1 MRKTKERNFSTNY
14 YHGVGRVIER
24 KMRKIYQLYF
34 SYRAALYQR
43 YRGDYLK
50 MEEERMVTTGKGE
63 DQKKN
68 KGGGARN
75 NHCMTG
81 S

>member
-24 KMRKIYQLYF
+24 KIYQLYF
-34 SYRAALYQR
+34 SYRATLFQR
-43 YRGDYLK
+43 YRGDFLK

-63 DQKKN
+63 DQKKK
-68 KGGGARN
+68 KGGGGG
-75 NHCMTG
+75 TK
-81 S
+81 

>member
-1 MRKTKERNFSTNY
+1 MRKTKERNFSMNY
-14 YHGVGRVIER
+14 DHGVGRVIES

-43 YRGDYLK
+43 YRGDFLK

-68 KGGGARN
+68 KGGGG
-75 NHCMTG
+75 HEIITV
-81 S
+81 

>member
-1 MRKTKERNFSTNY
+1 MRKTKERNFSMNY
-14 YHGVGRVIER
+14 DHGVGRVIES

-43 YRGDYLK
+43 YRGDFLK

-63 DQKKN
+63 DQKKK
-68 KGGGARN
+68 KGGG
-75 NHCMTG
+75 HEIITV
-81 S
+81 

>member
-14 YHGVGRVIER
+14 YHGVGRVIE
-24 KMRKIYQLYF
+24 RKIYQLYF

-63 DQKKN
+63 DQKKK